1 MIYDKFFITG
11 FLLIILLLNSC
22 AFSESESQSD
32 LYIKLEKEIM
42 CPVCDG
48 QTLDQ
53 SQSLIAENMKDTI
66 KKKIEEGYDEKEIK
80 NYFISRYGES
90 VIAYPTF
97 QGFNIVAYLIPVL
110 LIILGLVVL
119 GFYIKKDKKISE

>member
-1 MIYDKFFITG
+1 MIYTNLSKIGIF
-11 FLLIILLLNSC
+11 IILIFSINACLTSQTNSE
-22 AFSESESQSD
+22 ES

-66 KKKIEEGYDEKEIK
+66 KKKIQEGYNEQEIK
-80 NYFISRYGES
+80 SYFVKRYGDS
-90 VIAYPTF
+90 VLAYPNMT
-97 QGFNIVAYLIPVL
+97 GFNSLAYIIPGISIIIGIL
-110 LIILGLVVL
+110 LLGL
-119 GFYIKKDKKISE
+119 YIKRDKIK